1 MVGCLCDVLTF
12 SNANNVGQKPL
23 LKPIQRYR
31 NAYKQRRKQYVVY
44 VVETIS
50 PDPDLAG
57 SAVTF
62 LLRVRSAAR
71 AEKCKWEVA
80 GEGVYLSTVVGLAS
94 SSSALHVTFAHISP
108 IRSRKIPETTQRADR
123 EERR

>member
-1 MVGCLCDVLTF
+1 MSDMCGVEPLSFSAFGRSSFSATSFSLSFPICPFCLSSKGELQSFD
-12 SNANNVGQKPL
+12 SQQKAL
-23 LKPIQRYR
+23 
-31 NAYKQRRKQYVVY
+31 
-44 VVETIS
+44 
-50 PDPDLAG
+50 